1 MLVGEGGSGR
11 HSLTK
16 LATFIAKYDL
26 LHMSISKSFKLERV
40 QIKNQIKKYVIVCI

>member
-16 LATFIAKYDL
+16 LAAFIAKYEL
-26 LHMSISKSFKLERV
+26 LLMSISKSFKLKDFR
-40 QIKNQIKKYVIVCI
+40 